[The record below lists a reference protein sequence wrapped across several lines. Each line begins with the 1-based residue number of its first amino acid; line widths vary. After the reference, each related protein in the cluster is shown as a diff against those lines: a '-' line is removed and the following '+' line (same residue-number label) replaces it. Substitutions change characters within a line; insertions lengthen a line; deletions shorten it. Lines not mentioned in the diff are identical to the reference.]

1 MAKFESSVKVIPYT
15 QDLVYRCVSDLS
27 YLEKIRD
34 RIPSHDIDK
43 MSFTADAISVS
54 SPVGEVAMHIIE
66 REEPKCVKFET
77 VKSPVPMHLWIQ
89 VLPVNES
96 SSKMRL
102 TIDADV
108 PFFLKGVVATPLQ
121 EAVEKLA
128 EALASIPYDQL
139 QVEES

>member
-128 EALASIPYDQL
+128 DALASIPYDQL

>member
-1 MAKFESSVKVIPYT
+1 MAKFESSVKVIPFT

>member
-128 EALASIPYDQL
+128 DALASIPYDKL

>member
-1 MAKFESSVKVIPYT
+1 MAKFESSVKMIPFT
-15 QDLVYRCVSDLS
+15 QDLVYRSVSDLS
-27 YLEKIRD
+27 HLEKVRD
-34 RIPSHDIDK
+34 RIPSHDMDK

-77 VKSPVPMHLWIQ
+77 VKSPVPMNLWIQ
-89 VLPVNES
+89 VLPVDEG

-108 PFFLKGVVATPLQ
+108 PFFLKGMVAGPLQ
-121 EAVEKLA
+121 DAVEKLA
-128 EALASIPYDQL
+128 DALAGIPYDQL
-139 QVEES
+139 QAEP

>member
-1 MAKFESSVKVIPYT
+1 MAKFESSVKMIPFT
-15 QDLVYRCVSDLS
+15 QDLVYRSVSDLS
-27 YLEKIRD
+27 HLEKVRD
-34 RIPSHDIDK
+34 RIPSHDMDK

-77 VKSPVPMHLWIQ
+77 VKSPVPMNLWIQ
-89 VLPVNES
+89 VLPVDEG

-108 PFFLKGVVATPLQ
+108 PFFLKGMVAGPLQ
-121 EAVEKLA
+121 DAVEKLA
-128 EALASIPYDQL
+128 DARIPYDQL
-139 QVEES
+139 QAEP

>member
-1 MAKFESSVKVIPYT
+1 
-15 QDLVYRCVSDLS
+15 
-27 YLEKIRD
+27 
-34 RIPSHDIDK
+34 
-43 MSFTADAISVS
+43 
-54 SPVGEVAMHIIE
+54 
-66 REEPKCVKFET
+66 
-77 VKSPVPMHLWIQ
+77 MHLWIQ

-128 EALASIPYDQL
+128 DALASIPYDQL

>member
-1 MAKFESSVKVIPYT
+1 MAKFESSVKVIPFT

-128 EALASIPYDQL
+128 DALASIPYDQL

>member
-1 MAKFESSVKVIPYT
+1 MAKFESSVKMIPFT
-15 QDLVYRCVSDLS
+15 QDLVYRSVSDLS
-27 YLEKIRD
+27 HLEKVRD
-34 RIPSHDIDK
+34 RIPSHDMEK

-77 VKSPVPMHLWIQ
+77 VKSPVPMNLWIQ
-89 VLPVNES
+89 VLPVDEG

-108 PFFLKGVVATPLQ
+108 PFFLKGMVAGPLQ
-121 EAVEKLA
+121 DAVEKLA
-128 EALASIPYDQL
+128 DALAGIPYDQL
-139 QVEES
+139 QAEP

>member
-1 MAKFESSVKVIPYT
+1 MAKFESSVKMIPFT
-15 QDLVYRCVSDLS
+15 QDLVYRSVSDLS
-27 YLEKIRD
+27 HLEKVRD
-34 RIPSHDIDK
+34 RIPSHDMDK

-77 VKSPVPMHLWIQ
+77 VKSPVPMNLWIQ
-89 VLPVNES
+89 VLPVDEG

-108 PFFLKGVVATPLQ
+108 PFFLKGMVAGPLQ
-121 EAVEKLA
+121 DAVERLA
-128 EALASIPYDQL
+128 DALAGIPYDQL
-139 QVEES
+139 QAEP

>member
-96 SSKMRL
+96 CSKMRL

>member
-108 PFFLKGVVATPLQ
+108 PFFLKGVVASPLQ

-128 EALASIPYDQL
+128 DALASIPYDQL

>member
-1 MAKFESSVKVIPYT
+1 MAKFESSVKMIPFT
-15 QDLVYRCVSDLS
+15 QDLVYRSVSDLS
-27 YLEKIRD
+27 HLEKVRD
-34 RIPSHDIDK
+34 RIPSHDMDK

-77 VKSPVPMHLWIQ
+77 VKSPVPMNLWIQ
-89 VLPVNES
+89 VLPVDEG

-108 PFFLKGVVATPLQ
+108 PFFLKGMVAGPLQ
-121 EAVEKLA
+121 DAVEKLA
-128 EALASIPYDQL
+128 DALAGIPYDQL
-139 QVEES
+139 PAEP

>member
-1 MAKFESSVKVIPYT
+1 MAKFESSVKMIPFT
-15 QDLVYRCVSDLS
+15 QDVVYRSVSDLS
-27 YLEKIRD
+27 HLEKVRD
-34 RIPSHDIDK
+34 RIPSHDMDK

-77 VKSPVPMHLWIQ
+77 VKSPVPMNLWIQ
-89 VLPVNES
+89 VLPVDEG

-108 PFFLKGVVATPLQ
+108 PFFLKGMVAGPLQ
-121 EAVEKLA
+121 DAVEKLA
-128 EALASIPYDQL
+128 DALAGIPYDQL
-139 QVEES
+139 QAEP